1 MGPITFK
8 DFCVIFVFSVI
19 FVLITSAFDA
29 ALIKMNLLQSNQV
42 TKCASCL
49 SGIRPWPIAH
59 SFPYNKRVNTK
70 TRYEHLRIYY
80 QKR

>member
-29 ALIKMNLLQSNQV
+29 ALIKMNLLKSNQV
-42 TKCASCL
+42 TECASCL
-49 SGIRPWPIAH
+49 SGTRRLSLAH
-59 SFPYNKRVNTK
+59 SLPYNNQVNTK
-70 TRYEHLRIYY
+70 TP
-80 QKR
+80 